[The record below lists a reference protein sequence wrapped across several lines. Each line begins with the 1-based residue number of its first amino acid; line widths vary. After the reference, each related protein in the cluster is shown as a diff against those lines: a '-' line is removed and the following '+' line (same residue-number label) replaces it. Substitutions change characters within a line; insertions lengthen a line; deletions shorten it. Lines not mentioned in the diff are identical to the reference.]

1 MLQRVTAQL
10 PEWARPEHPAMR
22 HTLGLAGRPNRRT
35 YLLRLVLV
43 LIILGI
49 GGALITSSVL
59 NNTMTTATQPVSE
72 AVLNILYWPTLVVQL
87 ALSALVISYTS
98 SVIGEEKRKQTWD
111 TLRATRNGVG
121 LALRAR
127 WSAAIFYRLSG
138 FLILILLVRVILVG
152 LLLYDLTAFGGD
164 YLAIISG
171 PATPQ
176 LPLPAVVVLLA
187 ISMTA
192 SFILPLT
199 GISLDAAFGLLLS
212 TFFQQRIFLV
222 LVQVIAIIARI
233 LLTFA
238 LFVAMLAATD
248 IITMP
253 STFSALLSMVGFG
266 AFGDWGLRYLNL
278 AFYSDLWGMV
288 QFSIFMGVALLITA
302 FLQMVLAE
310 LIVMLAIRRGEN
322 VQ

>member
-1 MLQRVTAQL
+1 MLQRLTAQL
-10 PEWARPEHPAMR
+10 PEWARPDHPAIR
-22 HTLGLAGRPNRRT
+22 HTLGVSGRPTRRT
-35 YLLRLVLV
+35 QILRVLLVLV
-43 LIILGI
+43 VLGI
-49 GGALITSSVL
+49 GGALVTSSLL
-59 NNTMTTATQPVSE
+59 NNTLTAISQPVSE
-72 AVLNILYWPTLVVQL
+72 VVLNILYWPTLVVQL
-87 ALSALVISYTS
+87 ALSALAISYTS

-138 FLILILLVRVILVG
+138 FLILVLLVRAIFVG
-152 LLLYDLTAFGGD
+152 LLLYDLTSFGGD

-176 LPLPAVVVLLA
+176 LPLPVVVVLLA
-187 ISMTA
+187 LSMTA

-199 GISLDAAFGLLLS
+199 GVSLDAAVGLLLS

-222 LVQVIAIIARI
+222 LAQVIVIVARI
-233 LLTFA
+233 ILSFA

-253 STFSALLSMVGFG
+253 STFAAMLSMVGFG
-266 AFGDWGLRYLNL
+266 AFGDWGLRYLHL
-278 AFYSDLWGMV
+278 PFLSDLWGMV
-288 QFSIFMGVALLITA
+288 QYSIFMGAALIITA
-302 FLQMVLAE
+302 FLQLILAE
-310 LIVMLAIRRGEN
+310 LIVLLAIRRGEN